1 MNFNGYQ
8 TLRRILD
15 AIDNVVMFVGCAM
28 LFALMC
34 VVVGDVAL
42 RYIFNAPI
50 HWAYEAVSSYLMPG
64 IFFFA
69 VSHTLKAHAHVSVD
83 ILHNYVNR
91 RVRYVFEAF
100 ATLVSIPAFAIC
112 TWVSARNTMLDFTTA
127 AVSSSGL
134 AVPTWTMISP
144 RLPTLLIQFGL
155 TPAGASNRML
165 PRGWRPRMRTDLLF
179 GRSRSS
185 TWLPWV

>member
-42 RYIFNAPI
+42 RYIFNEPI

-112 TWVSARNTMLDFTTA
+112 TWVSARNTMLEFTTA

-134 AVPTWTMISP
+134 AVPTWTISIM
-144 RLPTLLIQFGL
+144 LPIGFGL
-155 TPAGASNRML
+155 LTIRLILNAIGYLGTLASGRELQTLPPIAGTEEFAQ
-165 PRGWRPRMRTDLLF
+165 
-179 GRSRSS
+179 
-185 TWLPWV
+185 

>member
-8 TLRRILD
+8 ALRRAVD
-15 AIDNVVMFVGCAM
+15 AIDNVVMYVGCMM

-50 HWAYEAVSSYLMPG
+50 HWAYEVVSSYLMPG
-64 IFFFA
+64 LFFFA

-83 ILHNYVNR
+83 ILHNYVSR
-91 RVRYVFEAF
+91 RMRYVFETF

-112 TWVSARNTMLDFTTA
+112 TWVSARNSILDFTTA
-127 AVSSSGL
+127 AESSSGL
-134 AVPTWTMISP
+134 AVPTWTISIM
-144 RLPTLLIQFGL
+144 LPIGFGL
-155 TPAGASNRML
+155 LTIRLIFNAIGYLGTLASGRELQALPPIAGTEEFAQ
-165 PRGWRPRMRTDLLF
+165 
-179 GRSRSS
+179 
-185 TWLPWV
+185 